1 MSVMVCVA
9 AAEESA
15 DDDAAE
21 LEAVLEAALDE
32 LDCEHPASAKT
43 PIASTAA
50 NMTASSLRAW
60 VFILLCP
67 FVELRDD

>member
-9 AAEESA
+9 AAEEPA
-15 DDDAAE
+15 DDDAVE
-21 LEAVLEAALDE
+21 LEAALDE
-32 LDCEHPASAKT
+32 PDCEQPASAKT

-60 VFILLCP
+60 VFILLSP